1 MAQAPQ
7 GQITCSHC
15 GRVYKWK
22 PEIAG
27 RKVVCKCG
35 QKMRIPAEP
44 SDQVQSSGS
53 SSSPAQEPS
62 TYELAASE
70 SHPSS
75 GGGGGSGRSR
85 GSRQEKCP
93 TCNQALKPGAVI
105 CINCG
110 YNLQEGKR
118 LKTQVGGEADAVS
131 GPGAAVG
138 TAAVSPALAAASTG
152 SALAEGWEQ
161 EEENANRMV
170 DLWLPLGLIVL
181 GVAVQLLQTLYFSS
195 HPLDGIVAALIALG
209 VRVFFS
215 VVMLFLGILVAA
227 RALDIAFGPLG
238 AALFK
243 LVAIVL
249 GPAAIGAIV
258 SYFLVGPLDSALAA
272 EFVGMFISFIIY
284 WILLSVLFDLEGLDV
299 FWVIIIVAVVQ
310 YVANLVAGIVLVSLI
325 I

>member
-44 SDQVQSSGS
+44 SDQAQSAGS

-62 TYELAASE
+62 TYELAVSE

-75 GGGGGSGRSR
+75 GGGGGGGSGRSK

-93 TCNQALKPGAVI
+93 ACNQALKPGAVI

-152 SALAEGWEQ
+152 SALSGGWEEQ
-161 EEENANRMV
+161 EEGSDSRMV
-170 DLWLPLGLIVL
+170 ELWLPLGLIVL
-181 GVAVQLLQTLYFSS
+181 GVAVQLLQMLYFSS
-195 HPLDGIVAALIALG
+195 HPLDGIVAAVISLG

-215 VVMLFLGILVAA
+215 VVMLFLGILVAV

-238 AALFK
+238 AA
-243 LVAIVL
+243 
-249 GPAAIGAIV
+249 
-258 SYFLVGPLDSALAA
+258 
-272 EFVGMFISFIIY
+272 
-284 WILLSVLFDLEGLDV
+284 
-299 FWVIIIVAVVQ
+299 
-310 YVANLVAGIVLVSLI
+310 
-325 I
+325 